1 MRSRLVLFGAG
12 ALVTAATLS
21 GCSAS
26 ELDVDKLESTIST
39 EMQSQLG
46 LDAAPTVTCPDPI
59 PIEQGQVS
67 TCTAEL
73 DGESVNIE
81 VTQDDDQ
88 GNVTWQ
94 VV

>member
-1 MRSRLVLFGAG
+1 MVLLGAG
-12 ALVTAATLS
+12 VLVTAATLS
-21 GCSAS
+21 GCSAT
-26 ELDVDKLESTIST
+26 ELDVNKLESTIST

-59 PIEQGQVS
+59 SIETGKVS

-81 VTQDDDQ
+81 VTQTDDQ
-88 GNVTWQ
+88 GNVSWQ